1 MKKMIFAAIIFL
13 SAALLMAP
21 DSIAEDDIELQ
32 CCCQVTCCYNYS
44 ITTDPFT
51 MKEWCLP
58 TPPKPTCTPAKNILT
73 LGLCETDI
81 APNWDCIE
89 FRVIAEDT
97 LKASYKDLLFLS
109 FDHYTGG
116 CELTAATD
124 CVADSLLGAD
134 DQGLDILRQFRDQ
147 VLGNSAKGQK
157 YASAYYKYGSDI
169 KQALNNN
176 PGLKNFTA
184 DLLGKVIVRLFTA
197 LGSKEELLTDDIA
210 GDIEIFADALDAE
223 VTQPELKQVIQQ
235 VKTEVRDRTLFK

>member
-1 MKKMIFAAIIFL
+1 VKKMIFAAIIFL

-21 DSIAEDDIELQ
+21 DSIAEGDIELQ
-32 CCCQVTCCYNYS
+32 CCCQVTCCYSYNTY
-44 ITTDPFT
+44 TDPFT
-51 MKEWCLP
+51 MREWCLP
-58 TPPKPTCTPAKNILT
+58 TPPKPACTPANNILA

-89 FRVIAEDT
+89 FRVIAQDS
-97 LKASYKDLLFLS
+97 LKASFEDLWLLS

-147 VLGNSAKGQK
+147 VLGKSAKGQK

-184 DLLGKVIVRLFTA
+184 DLLGKVIVRLFAA

-223 VTQPELKQVIQQ
+223 VTQPEFKQVIQQ
-235 VKTEVRDRTLFK
+235 VKTEARDRTLFK

>member
-1 MKKMIFAAIIFL
+1 
-13 SAALLMAP
+13 
-21 DSIAEDDIELQ
+21 
-32 CCCQVTCCYNYS
+32 
-44 ITTDPFT
+44 

-223 VTQPELKQVIQQ
+223 VTQSELKQVIQQ

>member
-1 MKKMIFAAIIFL
+1 
-13 SAALLMAP
+13 
-21 DSIAEDDIELQ
+21 
-32 CCCQVTCCYNYS
+32 
-44 ITTDPFT
+44 

-89 FRVIAEDT
+89 FRVIAENT

-116 CELTAATD
+116 CELTAVTD

-134 DQGLDILRQFRDQ
+134 NQGLDILRQFRNQ
-147 VLGNSAKGQK
+147 VLGKSGKGQK
-157 YASAYYKYGSDI
+157 LADAYYHYGSEL
-169 KQALNNN
+169 KQALNEN
-176 PGLKNFTA
+176 PGLKNFAA
-184 DLLGKVIVRLFTA
+184 DLLGKVIVRLFAA

-210 GDIEIFADALDAE
+210 GDIEIFADVLDAE

-235 VKTEVRDRTLFK
+235 IKKEVRDRTLFK

>member
-1 MKKMIFAAIIFL
+1 MVPGHPSKANLHPGQQHFNA
-13 SAALLMAP
+13 
-21 DSIAEDDIELQ
+21 
-32 CCCQVTCCYNYS
+32 
-44 ITTDPFT
+44 
-51 MKEWCLP
+51 
-58 TPPKPTCTPAKNILT
+58 
-73 LGLCETDI
+73 GLCETDI

-89 FRVIAEDT
+89 FRVIAENT
-97 LKASYKDLLFLS
+97 LKASFRDLWFLS

-124 CVADSLLGAD
+124 CIADSLLGAD

-147 VLGNSAKGQK
+147 VLGKSAKGQK

-184 DLLGKVIVRLFTA
+184 DLLGKVIVRLFAA
-197 LGSKEELLTDDIA
+197 LGSKEELLTDDIV

-223 VTQPELKQVIQQ
+223 VTQPEFKQVIQQ
-235 VKTEVRDRTLFK
+235 VKTSVRNRTLFK

>member
-1 MKKMIFAAIIFL
+1 MKKVLFATMLVL
-13 SAALLMAP
+13 SATLIITPESMAEG
-21 DSIAEDDIELQ
+21 DVTLQ

-89 FRVIAEDT
+89 FRVIAENT

-116 CELTAATD
+116 CELTAVTD

-134 DQGLDILRQFRDQ
+134 NQGLDILRQFRNQ
-147 VLGNSAKGQK
+147 VLGKSGKGQK
-157 YASAYYKYGSDI
+157 LADAYYHYGSEL
-169 KQALNNN
+169 KQALNEN
-176 PGLKNFTA
+176 PGLKNFAA
-184 DLLGKVIVRLFTA
+184 DLLGKVIVRLFAA

-210 GDIEIFADALDAE
+210 GDIEIFADVLDAE

-235 VKTEVRDRTLFK
+235 IKKEVRDRTLFK